1 MKISVARRCVAL
13 AAAVLGCIAAA
24 PIAADDASSPAATAG
39 TTVVGEQD
47 AAVGLFLAPWKNESR
62 SELDR
67 PPRLLDP
74 DFAPVDAVGYARSA
88 EHYASGRAYRAERL
102 LRAR

>member
-13 AAAVLGCIAAA
+13 AVAVLGCITAA
-24 PIAADDASSPAATAG
+24 PIAAGDASPATTAG

-62 SELDR
+62 GELDR
-67 PPRLLDP
+67 PPGLLDP